1 MRACSVGVT
10 LSEAELARHDAA
22 IANKT
27 KRARERTP
35 LARLSPIRRGV
46 QQSRGR
52 AAGDSPVL
60 EPANDPREQPAT
72 APYVIRYPVNGT
84 LEIVP
89 FKVTFVH
96 GVVVGG
102 QGEWTTVPYGGN
114 PSNHWSFADPSVL
127 KWGERD
133 CRVGCGGKLISD
145 PELSVVVGALVDGNL
160 GASDCRDARI
170 VTAARRR
177 RYNCGI
183 FYFNN
188 SPKFEQNDLLQSTEG
203 VSLLDTWIVS
213 SIIRFTNIPIYNLA
227 TTSGSIRLSYRTLP
241 RRPL

>member
-10 LSEAELARHDAA
+10 LSEAELARRDAA

-84 LEIVP
+84 LEILP
-89 FKVTFVH
+89 FKVPF
-96 GVVVGG
+96 
-102 QGEWTTVPYGGN
+102 
-114 PSNHWSFADPSVL
+114 
-127 KWGERD
+127 
-133 CRVGCGGKLISD
+133 
-145 PELSVVVGALVDGNL
+145 
-160 GASDCRDARI
+160 
-170 VTAARRR
+170 
-177 RYNCGI
+177 
-183 FYFNN
+183 
-188 SPKFEQNDLLQSTEG
+188 
-203 VSLLDTWIVS
+203 
-213 SIIRFTNIPIYNLA
+213 
-227 TTSGSIRLSYRTLP
+227 P
-241 RRPL
+241 RRGGGRTRRVDDCALWRKPFQPLVLC